1 MILIEA
7 SEAEARMMSYDN
19 FSEKIQKVIDECSY
33 PFFIVQQ
40 DFNKLCTCISEG
52 TSQSD
57 PACRKCLG
65 TGYKVKIKIAK
76 GASYEEMKIGGASI
90 SVKNSRIIKH
100 YYIKPEYK
108 IFQDN
113 YIIDNNEVY
122 YVYRV
127 TAKRGIRNEYT
138 HQEIIASLH
147 VNDHD
152 IILNNCLAVI
162 KKNLPKNRWEEF
174 PWLQK

>member
-1 MILIEA
+1 ML
-7 SEAEARMMSYDN
+7 YKN
-19 FSEKIQKVIDECSY
+19 NT
-33 PFFIVQQ
+33 P
-40 DFNKLCTCISEG
+40 
-52 TSQSD
+52 
-57 PACRKCLG
+57 CL
-65 TGYKVKIKIAK
+65 
-76 GASYEEMKIGGASI
+76 
-90 SVKNSRIIKH
+90 
-100 YYIKPEYK
+100 YYIHYISFYLNVHFLIVAKPRNFPNNLLYYK